1 MPTVPT
7 AGESYAKLAHHLR
20 EAQDQAAILA
30 HLANTEDGVKDK
42 ALAMGWLAV
51 SEQLKRFVHVVT
63 QMAMGRMQ

>member
-1 MPTVPT
+1 MTVPT
-7 AGESYAKLAHHLR
+7 RGEAYAKLAHHLR

-51 SEQLKRFVHVVT
+51 QEQLKRFVHVVT
-63 QMAMGRMQ
+63 QMAAGRLN